1 MVFLLLMDS
10 DLSQKLV
17 IIDDLNLYFA
27 LQQEMLM
34 EDDNVV
40 VEILNDLPRAKRWSF

>member
-27 LQQEMLM
+27 LQQEMLL

-40 VEILNDLPRAKRWSF
+40 VEILDDLSRAKRWSF